1 MKQNKASSL
10 LHLFNLHSV
19 VIDVLQATCFK
30 GYIWWNKC
38 FTFLFLLLGELIDL
52 STWYVVK
59 IELSVYKMKLLC
71 RRKGLK
77 SWTNKFSLKTFWIK
91 DKIVDRCSYFYDPF
105 NMGFQ
110 ADVTPHSFVTK
121 NGFLADF

>member
-1 MKQNKASSL
+1 MGAIIYLTWGFYGLNCFGDMKQNKASSL

-38 FTFLFLLLGELIDL
+38 FTFLFLLLGEVIDL

-59 IELSVYKMKLLC
+59 IEFCV
-71 RRKGLK
+71 K
-77 SWTNKFSLKTFWIK
+77 SE
-91 DKIVDRCSYFYDPF
+91 IV
-105 NMGFQ
+105 M
-110 ADVTPHSFVTK
+110 
-121 NGFLADF
+121 